1 MPLTFAHPAIILPLN
16 YLPKRWFS
24 LTGLIVGSVVPD
36 FEYFI
41 RMKVYS
47 IYSHTWFGLIWFDL
61 PLAFVLTFVYH
72 NIVRDMLI
80 SNLPRLLYRRL
91 SIYKGFN
98 WNNYAKKN
106 LLVVVISILIGAAS
120 HLFWDSFTHENG
132 YFVIVFNMI
141 NPVNVLGVYLPLYK
155 VIQHLSTLAGG
166 IVILI
171 AISKLKKMSDQ
182 TQNNTLRYW
191 VMVVAV
197 VIAVL
202 ALRIALGLSILQYP
216 NLIVTAL
223 SGFIAGV
230 ILVPVIVKS
239 DKQILN

>member
-1 MPLTFAHPAIILPLN
+1 MPLTFAHPAIVLPLN
-16 YLPKRWFS
+16 YLPKRWLS

-61 PLAFVLTFVYH
+61 PLALVLTFVYH

-80 SNLPRLLYRRL
+80 SNLPRILYSRL

-106 LLVVVISILIGAAS
+106 SLVVVISILIGAAL

-132 YFVIVFNMI
+132 YFVITFNMI

-171 AISKLKKMSDQ
+171 AISKLKKISDQ

-216 NLIVTAL
+216 NLIVTTL
-223 SGFIAGV
+223 SGFITGV

-239 DKQILN
+239 DKQIFN